1 MKFCEDVIIKNFT
14 TISRDKSNKGALKV
28 GCLFE
33 GEDLSMQQPFIW
45 DSLCQKKEP
54 DDEEVIIEQE

>member
-1 MKFCEDVIIKNFT
+1 MKKFT
-14 TISRDKSNKGALKV
+14 TLPHGKSNKGGLKV

-33 GEDLSMQQPFIW
+33 GVDLSMQQPFIW
-45 DSLCQKKEP
+45 DCLCIKEEP